1 MSSGTVT
8 STGLGS
14 GLDIESIVEGLV
26 SAEGDVKQSN
36 LETEEAELE
45 TELSSVSLLQS
56 ALAEFEDSL
65 SSLTDAATFNAVTAS
80 VSDDKAFAVET
91 DSDAQVGS
99 YAIEV
104 QQLASAHKL
113 VNTQAYS
120 AGSSGSLTFT
130 QANGNSFTIEI
141 DDPEAT
147 LSDIAEAINASSDNE
162 GITAT
167 VINTDAGEQLVLTA
181 NDSGEDSRI
190 TSISSTTTE
199 GDLSVFDYSYDDS
212 TDGDDGLYSQVSA
225 AQDAIMTIDGQTVT
239 SASNEITGVIEG
251 VTFTLTAETEAAAS
265 LDISRDTSTVEALIN
280 NFVNAYNTLQT
291 TLDSL
296 TSYDSDSE
304 EAASLFGD
312 SMTRT
317 LKNQITRTL
326 TDSYEGS
333 INALSSLG
341 ITTQSGGQLEIDEET
356 LAAALDSDLEGV
368 TTLFTAEDGLASTLA
383 EKISSYTADD
393 GILDSRIDSVNEQI
407 EDVEEQMDDLA
418 DWLESYEDQLYDKF
432 NAMDTLVASINSEG
446 ESLIET
452 LDAITESMNSD

>member
-65 SSLTDAATFNAVTAS
+65 SSLTDEATFNAVTAS
-80 VSDDKAFAVET
+80 VSDDKAFTVET

-113 VNTQAYS
+113 VNTQAYES
-120 AGSSGSLTFT
+120 GSSGSLTFT
-130 QANGNSFTIEI
+130 QANGNSFSIEI
-141 DDPEAT
+141 DDTEAT

-212 TDGDDGLYSQVSA
+212 TDGDEGLYSQVSA

-239 SASNEITGVIEG
+239 SASNEISGVIEG

-341 ITTQSGGQLEIDEET
+341 ITTQSGGQLEIDEDT

-383 EKISSYTADD
+383 EKISSYTEDD

>member
-8 STGLGS
+8 ATGLGS

-45 TELSSVSLLQS
+45 TELSSVSLLKS

-65 SSLTDAATFNAVTAS
+65 SSLTDESTFNAVTGS
-80 VSDDKAFAVET
+80 VSDDKAFSVATE
-91 DSDAQVGS
+91 SDAQVGS

-113 VNTQAYS
+113 VNTQAY
-120 AGSSGSLTFT
+120 AGGASGSLTFT
-130 QANGNSFTIEI
+130 QANGNSFSIEI
-141 DDPEAT
+141 DDTEAT

-167 VINTDAGEQLVLTA
+167 IINTDAGEQLVLTA
-181 NDSGEDSRI
+181 NETGAEYQI
-190 TSISSTTTE
+190 TSITSSSTT
-199 GDLSVFDYSYDDS
+199 GDLSMFDYDYASS
-212 TDGDDGLYSQVSA
+212 TDGDEGLYTQVSA
-225 AQDAIMTIDGQTVT
+225 AEDAVMTIDGQTVT
-239 SASNEITGVIEG
+239 SSSNEISGVIEG
-251 VTFTLTAETEAAAS
+251 VTFTLTAETEEAAT
-265 LDISRDTSTVEALIN
+265 LDISHDTSTVEALIN
-280 NFVNAYNTLQT
+280 NFVNAYNTLQV

-304 EAASLFGD
+304 EAAALFGD

-333 INALSSLG
+333 INALSTLG

-356 LAAALDSDLEGV
+356 LAEALENDLSGV
-368 TTLFTAEDGLASTLA
+368 TTLFTGEDGLATRLE
-383 EKISSYTADD
+383 EKISSYTETD

-407 EDVEEQMDDLA
+407 EDVEEQMEDLEE
-418 DWLESYEDQLYDKF
+418 WLESYEDLLYDKF
-432 NAMDTLVASINSEG
+432 NAMDTTVAAINSQG
-446 ESLIET
+446 DALIEM